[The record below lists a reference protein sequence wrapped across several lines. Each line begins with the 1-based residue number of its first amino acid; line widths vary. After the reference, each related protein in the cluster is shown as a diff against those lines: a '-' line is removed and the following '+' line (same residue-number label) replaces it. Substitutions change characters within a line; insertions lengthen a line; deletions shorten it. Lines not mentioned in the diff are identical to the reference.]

1 MLHPPG
7 LLQAPFSLLFLPQPC
22 WHAVHNLILK
32 LPAPCTHTATQQP
45 LQFPASLSPLTPANH
60 ALQVDFVGVPFTTS
74 AKDVEDCRALL
85 ARCNLSSTKV
95 IAKIED
101 VDGLRAHQEII
112 EAADVIIFARGKLGT
127 RLDPAKVR
135 EWAAVGGW
143 GLACVRM
150 RGGGGRWAKPGLWQS
165 EGEAGCWSVEGKADR
180 CKGRG
185 IPLWGL
191 GTHLDPVNLVG
202 AAQHSSHS
210 LPPPNLSCPF
220 HNCRCSLPRSCC

>member
-1 MLHPPG
+1 M
-7 LLQAPFSLLFLPQPC
+7 
-22 WHAVHNLILK
+22 K
-32 LPAPCTHTATQQP
+32 LPAPCTYCDPATASISCLP
-45 LQFPASLSPLTPANH
+45 FPLTPANH

-135 EWAAVGGW
+135 EWAAVGRW
-143 GLACVRM
+143 GLAC
-150 RGGGGRWAKPGLWQS
+150 L
-165 EGEAGCWSVEGKADR
+165 
-180 CKGRG
+180 
-185 IPLWGL
+185 
-191 GTHLDPVNLVG
+191 
-202 AAQHSSHS
+202 
-210 LPPPNLSCPF
+210 
-220 HNCRCSLPRSCC
+220 